1 MSQEIP
7 KIPDTPEEIFED
19 LAFRDKQR
27 KKAVDIA
34 RQSADAASAEGKAGE
49 EARLLRLAGEMSDIR
64 GNFTKHFRK
73 YLITKMVTI

>member
-34 RQSADAASAEGKAGE
+34 RQRADAASAEGNAGE

-64 GNFTKHFRK
+64 GELHETFPKVFDN
-73 YLITKMVTI
+73 